1 MKALRRTQTS
11 KPEQSEPHA
20 RDVIEFNH
28 LIIDNDA
35 HRVLADQQQVN
46 LTPKEYELLI
56 YLAKTPNKVFDR
68 EQLLKEVWHYEFYGD
83 LRTVDTHVKRLR
95 EKLNRVSEEAAH
107 MIQTVLSVT
116 NLRSIQMMNRLNSV
130 VIKLWLTI
138 IFIVTTVL
146 ILLSA
151 ALITFIQY
159 YYTQQTENAIREDAS
174 RISHLVEKADNK
186 SLAIQHSQELIDGT
200 GGVIIMS
207 NKNMSAEKSYNL
219 IKKNV
224 KRNTKQ

>member
-1 MKALRRTQTS
+1 
-11 KPEQSEPHA
+11 
-20 RDVIEFNH
+20 
-28 LIIDNDA
+28 
-35 HRVLADQQQVN
+35 
-46 LTPKEYELLI
+46 
-56 YLAKTPNKVFDR
+56 
-68 EQLLKEVWHYEFYGD
+68 
-83 LRTVDTHVKRLR
+83 
-95 EKLNRVSEEAAH
+95 
-107 MIQTVLSVT
+107 
-116 NLRSIQMMNRLNSV
+116 MMNRLNSV

-224 KRNTKQ
+224 KRNSKQRQL